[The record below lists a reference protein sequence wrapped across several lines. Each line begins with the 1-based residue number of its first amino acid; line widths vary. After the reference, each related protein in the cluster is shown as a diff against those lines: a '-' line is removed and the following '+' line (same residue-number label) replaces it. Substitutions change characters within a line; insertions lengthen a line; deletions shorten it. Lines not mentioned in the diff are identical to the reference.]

1 MKHVLLAFLLLSA
14 VGWPPDALAQRRHQP
29 KPLPPANAPTQS
41 ARLELSLEAYTS
53 DVQVQVLPDDSSAVL
68 LVEQES
74 LVSRHSKYNFHKLDH
89 ALQTSWTKPLE
100 VPKDFEFTKICA
112 EEAMVYAL
120 FQRGSQSH
128 KLWVA
133 ALNSRTGEISTTTF
147 DTKVSDEVYELKA
160 LGGNLFVTVQ
170 VEQHVTVLLLNLRTG
185 QHQFLPSVYEPVPA
199 QLTFLADSVSK
210 RAKFVVS
217 QTNGVKSRLQVKQL
231 SAQGKLLR
239 TEYVQAASDRGLL
252 TAQISPGDSTERLLT
267 GTYTLR
273 DPRYSQGLFATD
285 LAAGV
290 TPTGARESLRF
301 YDFFNFKHFF
311 DFMHPAR
318 EARFRQRGARRRATA
333 GQFRL
338 HYRLLMHDLLP
349 FQNGYVLV
357 AEVYYPHYRYDSYG
371 YSYMMSPVRSFDG
384 YRTTQAIICGFD
396 RHGNLLWDNNFVLK
410 DVQHT
415 DLLETVRLRPLPDG
429 KRLALAYLDDDQIRY
444 KIIDRT
450 APSPNDLSVPIQT
463 APATTAKEQG
473 TSTRNAGMLAW
484 YGNRFL
490 AYGYQHVRVDGGR
503 DRDVFFLNTVA
514 FE

>member
-1 MKHVLLAFLLLSA
+1 MLLLLLLGGPG
-14 VGWPPDALAQRRHQP
+14 VGQAQRRPHVNP
-29 KPLPPANAPTQS
+29 PLPANAPAQS
-41 ARLELSLEAYTS
+41 ARFELPLQAYTS
-53 DVQVQVLPDDSSAVL
+53 AVQVQPLAEDSSAVL
-68 LVEQES
+68 LVEREVFTARRS
-74 LVSRHSKYNFHKLDH
+74 NFSFQKLDH
-89 ALQTSWTKPLE
+89 ALQTRWTRPLE
-100 VPKDFEFTKICA
+100 VPRGYEFAEICA

-120 FQRGSQSH
+120 FQNDTQAH
-128 KLWVA
+128 KIWVA

-147 DTKVSDEVYELKA
+147 DTRVSDEIYELKA
-160 LGGNLFVTVQ
+160 LGGNLFATVQ
-170 VEQHVTVLLLNLRTG
+170 VDQHVTVLLLNLRTG
-185 QHQFLPSVYEPVPA
+185 QQQFLPSVYEQIPT
-199 QLTFLADSVSK
+199 QLTFLADSVSQ
-210 RAKFVVS
+210 RAKFVLS

-301 YDFFNFKHFF
+301 YDFFNLKHFF

-318 EARFRQRGARRRATA
+318 EARFRQRGARRRAAA

-338 HYRLLMHDLLP
+338 HYRLLMHDLVP

-357 AEVYYPHYRYDSYG
+357 AEVYYPHYRYDTYG
-371 YSYMMSPVRSFDG
+371 YSFMMSPTRNFDG
-384 YRTTQAIICGFD
+384 YTTTHAIICGFD
-396 RHGNLLWDNNFVLK
+396 RRGNLLWDNTFVLK
-410 DVQHT
+410 DVRHR
-415 DLLETVRLRPLPDG
+415 DLLETVRLRPLLDG
-429 KRLALAYLDDDQIRY
+429 RRLALAYLDDNVIRY

-450 APSPNDLSVPIQT
+450 VSSPNDLSVPIQVSST
-463 APATTAKEQG
+463 NDQERPSATSE
-473 TSTRNAGMLAW
+473 SGMRAW

-490 AYGYQHVRVDGGR
+490 AYGYQHVRVDGGL
-503 DRDVFFLNTVA
+503 DRDVFFLNTVT
-514 FE
+514 FK